1 MTETRK
7 SVLRVLNRKG
17 DQALAEWTPGVKK
30 EEKEAETKFDGLAK
44 QGYLMFAVDA
54 PGKAK
59 EQVRQFDPSAYE
71 IVAVPQFR
79 GG

>member
-1 MTETRK
+1 MQK
-7 SVLRVLNRKG
+7 SVIRVLNHTG
-17 DQALAEWTPGVKK
+17 DTAVAEWTPGVKD
-30 EEKEAETKFDGLAK
+30 EETKAAVEFDKLKA
-44 QGYLMFAVDA
+44 QGMLLFAVDA

-59 EQVRQFDPSAYE
+59 EQVRDFDPQAFE